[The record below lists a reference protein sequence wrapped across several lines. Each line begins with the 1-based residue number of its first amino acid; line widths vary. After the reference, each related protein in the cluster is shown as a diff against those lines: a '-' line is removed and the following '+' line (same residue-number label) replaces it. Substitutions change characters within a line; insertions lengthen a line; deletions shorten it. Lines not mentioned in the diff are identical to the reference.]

1 MLCKDNMTNHD
12 FKTKKNIAKHIFLPF
27 YTFFFFFFKKKKITK
42 ATEYGMY
49 ECYATQIL
57 EEKQRK
63 KKEKKKKKNGHK
75 E

>member
-1 MLCKDNMTNHD
+1 
-12 FKTKKNIAKHIFLPF
+12 
-27 YTFFFFFFKKKKITK
+27 
-42 ATEYGMY
+42 MY

-63 KKEKKKKKNGHK
+63 KKEKKKKKWSQRI

>member
-1 MLCKDNMTNHD
+1 
-12 FKTKKNIAKHIFLPF
+12 
-27 YTFFFFFFKKKKITK
+27 
-42 ATEYGMY
+42 MY

-75 E
+75 EQSDKAQGP